1 MTYSSGNTILATDY
15 NTFVGTVNTVC
26 GASASYAS
34 GTGYGESDLATV
46 SASATITAA
55 SWGLLI
61 DAVEKAATHQGTTI
75 VVPATNPA
83 VGSTIEALD
92 GTTPITGG
100 SHDLA
105 AAVTAIQTNKDNV
118 DTDEQTTV
126 AASTSNSRSSTWGYG
141 DAAISATIQY
151 QFTDRTHAE
160 AFFNTGGEIHITM
173 QHPNGATA
181 QDNDWRDIFNN
192 KIGTLKLGKTSTS
205 RTGSS
210 GTTPV
215 FGYTGLTSSNQ
226 QIFTGYNIGSGVYA
240 ANDVL
245 IAARIDTTN
254 HRIQITVVLYD
265 QHEAIS
271 PSTADN
277 VALGTAVSS
286 GFRKSTQYAP
296 ANPTISVTETF
307 D

>member
-26 GASASYAS
+26 GASASYQS

-46 SASATITAA
+46 SAAATISAT

-83 VGSTIEALD
+83 TGDTIEALD
-92 GTTPITGG
+92 GSPPSGG

-105 AAVTAIQTNKDNV
+105 AAVTAINTNKDNV
-118 DTDEQTTV
+118 DTGEQTTV
-126 AASTSNSRSSTWGYG
+126 AGSTSETRGSTWGVG
-141 DAAISATIQY
+141 DAAINCTLQY
-151 QFTDRTHAE
+151 QFTDRTHIE
-160 AFFNTGGEIHITM
+160 AFFNTGGEIHLTF
-173 QHPNGATA
+173 QHPNGSTA

-192 KIGTLKLGKTSTS
+192 KIGTLKLGKTYTS

-215 FGYTGLTSSNQ
+215 FGYTSLTGTNQ
-226 QIFTGYNIGSGVYA
+226 QIFTGTNIGGGAYG
-240 ANDVL
+240 ANDV
-245 IAARIDTTN
+245 IVAARVDTTN
-254 HRIQITVVLYD
+254 HRIQITVALYD
-265 QHEAIS
+265 SHEAIS
-271 PSTADN
+271 PSTADT
-277 VALGTAVSS
+277 VATGTAVSS
-286 GFRKSTQYAP
+286 GYRKSTQYAP
-296 ANPTISVTETF
+296 ANPTVSTTETF